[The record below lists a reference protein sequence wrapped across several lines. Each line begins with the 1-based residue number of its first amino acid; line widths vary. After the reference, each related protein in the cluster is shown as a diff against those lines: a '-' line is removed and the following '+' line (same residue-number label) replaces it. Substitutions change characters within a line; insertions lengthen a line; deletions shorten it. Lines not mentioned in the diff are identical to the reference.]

1 MKIPV
6 YLLSLTM
13 SGIKNIDKNITL
25 NFYKKTVNE
34 DFDPEQYKVKAIY
47 GENGSGKTAVVLGV
61 QLLKDILLENNYLG
75 DSANQKYLDEI
86 INKKTKR
93 FHIESEFLCRFNNN
107 FNIYKYSFSLVKNE
121 IGKYII
127 AQENLYIKSSLYATS
142 KYKMLF
148 EIADNE
154 IRIGNE
160 YSYLFDTIRLATAN
174 LLGSMSLIDI
184 MTGKLGDFG
193 KEVFITHLAYL
204 HLFATL
210 LITSID
216 DTERHNKIQ
225 LRESVVISDV
235 FEGRADLKGNVT
247 PRIDWIIGNNRL
259 VLKDNISDYE
269 TEVGKLKRFI
279 KLFKHDLVDI
289 EIDKKENN
297 EVFDCSLIMVYDGYK
312 VHVDFESTGIKKL
325 IALFDYLSFAMNGKI
340 VFIDEM
346 DSNINDVYLC
356 KIVEFFKLYGKGQ
369 LCFTTH
375 STSPMEVL
383 KDSKNSIDFLSS
395 DSRIVPWKKN
405 GNYTPES
412 LYRKGMIEYLPFNIE
427 AEDFLGILGD

>member
-1 MKIPV
+1 MKLPV

-13 SGIKNIDKNITL
+13 SGIKNIDKDITL
-25 NFYKKTVNE
+25 NFYKKTVNK
-34 DFDPEQYKVKAIY
+34 DFDPEQYKVKAVY

-75 DSANQKYLDEI
+75 DSANQKYLDEV
-86 INKKTKR
+86 INKKTKK
-93 FHIESEFLCRFNNN
+93 FNIESEFLCRFNNN
-107 FNIYKYSFSLVKNE
+107 HNIYKYSFTLKKNE
-121 IGKYII
+121 IGKYVI
-127 AQENLYIKSSLYATS
+127 AQENLFIKSSLYPTS
-142 KYKMLF
+142 KYKMVF
-148 EIADNE
+148 QIADND
-154 IRIGNE
+154 ILIGNE
-160 YSYLFDTIRLATAN
+160 YIYLLDEIKSATAN
-174 LLGSMSLIDI
+174 LLGNKSLIDI
-184 MTGKLGDFG
+184 IVGKLGDFDN
-193 KEVFITHLAYL
+193 EVFITHLAYL

-216 DTERHNKIQ
+216 DTERYNKIQ

-235 FEGRADLKGNVT
+235 FEGLSDIKGNVT
-247 PRIDWIIGNNRL
+247 PRIDLIIGNNRL
-259 VLKDNISDYE
+259 VLKDNIDAFE

-297 EVFDCSLIMVYDGYK
+297 EFFDCSLVMVYDGYK
-312 VHVDFESTGIKKL
+312 VHIDFESTGIKKL
-325 IALFDYLSFAMNGKI
+325 IAIFDYLTLAMDGKI

-412 LYRKGMIEYLPFNIE
+412 LYRRGMIEYLPFNIE

>member
-1 MKIPV
+1 
-6 YLLSLTM
+6 M
-13 SGIKNIDKNITL
+13 SGIKNIDKDITL
-25 NFYKKTVNE
+25 NFYKKTINK

-86 INKKTKR
+86 INKKIKR

-121 IGKYII
+121 IGKYVI

-142 KYKMLF
+142 KYKMVF

-160 YSYLFDTIRLATAN
+160 YSYLLDTIRLATAN
-174 LLGSMSLIDI
+174 LLGNMSLIDI

-325 IALFDYLSFAMNGKI
+325 IALFDYLSFAMDGKI

>member
-1 MKIPV
+1 MKLPV

-13 SGIKNIDKNITL
+13 SGIKNIDKDITL
-25 NFYKKTVNE
+25 NFYKKTVNK

-121 IGKYII
+121 IGKYVIE
-127 AQENLYIKSSLYATS
+127 QENLYIKSSLYATS

-174 LLGSMSLIDI
+174 LLGNMSLIDI

-325 IALFDYLSFAMNGKI
+325 IALFDYLSFAMDGKI

-412 LYRKGMIEYLPFNIE
+412 LYRRGMIEYLPFNIE

>member
-13 SGIKNIDKNITL
+13 SGIKNIDKDITL
-25 NFYKKTVNE
+25 NFYKKTINK

-121 IGKYII
+121 IGKYVI

-174 LLGSMSLIDI
+174 LLGNMSLIDI

-325 IALFDYLSFAMNGKI
+325 IALFDYLSFAMDGKI

>member
-1 MKIPV
+1 
-6 YLLSLTM
+6 M
-13 SGIKNIDKNITL
+13 SGIKNIDKDITL
-25 NFYKKTVNE
+25 NFYKKTINK

-121 IGKYII
+121 IGKYVIE
-127 AQENLYIKSSLYATS
+127 QENLYIKSSLYATS

-325 IALFDYLSFAMNGKI
+325 IALFDYLSFAMDGKI

-405 GNYTPES
+405 GNYTPER

>member
-1 MKIPV
+1 MKLPV

-13 SGIKNIDKNITL
+13 SGIKNIDKDITL
-25 NFYKKTVNE
+25 NFYKKTINK
-34 DFDPEQYKVKAIY
+34 DFDPGQYKVKAIY

-121 IGKYII
+121 IGKYVIE
-127 AQENLYIKSSLYATS
+127 QENLYIKSSLYATS

-325 IALFDYLSFAMNGKI
+325 IALFDYLSFAMDGKI

>member
-1 MKIPV
+1 MKLPV

-25 NFYKKTVNE
+25 NFYKKTINKY
-34 DFDPEQYKVKAIY
+34 FDPEQYKVKAIY

-160 YSYLFDTIRLATAN
+160 YSYLLNTIRLATAN
-174 LLGSMSLIDI
+174 LLGNMSLIDI

-204 HLFATL
+204 HLYATL

-216 DTERHNKIQ
+216 DTERYNKLQ
-225 LRESVVISDV
+225 SRESIIISDV
-235 FEGRADLKGNVT
+235 FEGLADIRGNVT
-247 PRIDWIIGNNRL
+247 PRIDWVIGNNRL

-279 KLFKHDLVDI
+279 KLFKRDLVDI

-325 IALFDYLSFAMNGKI
+325 IALFDYLSFAMDGKI

>member
-25 NFYKKTVNE
+25 NFYKKTVNK

-93 FHIESEFLCRFNNN
+93 FHIEIEFLCRFNNN

-121 IGKYII
+121 IGKYVI

-142 KYKMLF
+142 KYKMVF

-154 IRIGNE
+154 IQIGNE

-174 LLGSMSLIDI
+174 LLGNMSLIDI

-204 HLFATL
+204 HLFTTL

-216 DTERHNKIQ
+216 DTERYNKLQ
-225 LRESVVISDV
+225 YRESVIISDV
-235 FEGRADLKGNVT
+235 FEGLADIRGNVT
-247 PRIDWIIGNNRL
+247 PRIDWVIGNNRL
-259 VLKDNISDYE
+259 VLKDNLRDYE
-269 TEVGKLKRFI
+269 TGVGKLKKFI

-325 IALFDYLSFAMNGKI
+325 IALFDYLSFAMDGKI

-356 KIVEFFKLYGKGQ
+356 KLVEFFKLYGKGQ

>member
-1 MKIPV
+1 MKLPV

-13 SGIKNIDKNITL
+13 SGIKNIDKDITL
-25 NFYKKTVNE
+25 NFYKKTVNK
-34 DFDPEQYKVKAIY
+34 DFDPEQYKVKAVY

-75 DSANQKYLDEI
+75 DSANQKYLDEV
-86 INKKTKR
+86 INKKTKK
-93 FHIESEFLCRFNNN
+93 FNIESEFLCRFNNN
-107 FNIYKYSFSLVKNE
+107 HNIYKYSFTLKKNE
-121 IGKYII
+121 IGKYVI
-127 AQENLYIKSSLYATS
+127 AQENLFIKSSLYPTS
-142 KYKMLF
+142 KYKMVF
-148 EIADNE
+148 QIADND
-154 IRIGNE
+154 ILIGNE
-160 YSYLFDTIRLATAN
+160 YIYLLDEIKSATAN
-174 LLGSMSLIDI
+174 LLGNKSLIDI
-184 MTGKLGDFG
+184 IVGKLGDFDN
-193 KEVFITHLAYL
+193 EVFITHLTYL

-216 DTERHNKIQ
+216 DTERYNKIQ
-225 LRESVVISDV
+225 LRESVVISDA
-235 FEGRADLKGNVT
+235 FECLSDIKGNVA
-247 PRIDWIIGNNRL
+247 PRIDLIIGNNRW
-259 VLKDNISDYE
+259 VLKDDIDAFE

-297 EVFDCSLIMVYDGYK
+297 EFFDCSLVMVYDGYK
-312 VHVDFESTGIKKL
+312 VHIDFESTGIKKL
-325 IALFDYLSFAMNGKI
+325 IAIFDYLTLAMEGKI

-383 KDSKNSIDFLSS
+383 KDGKNSIDFLSS

-412 LYRKGMIEYLPFNIE
+412 LYRRGMIEYLPFNIE

>member
-1 MKIPV
+1 MKLPV

-13 SGIKNIDKNITL
+13 SGIKNIDKDITL
-25 NFYKKTVNE
+25 NFYKKTVNK
-34 DFDPEQYKVKAIY
+34 DFDPEQYKVKAVY

-75 DSANQKYLDEI
+75 DSANQKYLDEV
-86 INKKTKR
+86 INKKTKK
-93 FHIESEFLCRFNNN
+93 FNIESEFLCRFNNN
-107 FNIYKYSFSLVKNE
+107 HNIYKYSFTLKKNE
-121 IGKYII
+121 IGKYVI
-127 AQENLYIKSSLYATS
+127 AQENLFIKSSLYPTS
-142 KYKMLF
+142 KYKMVF
-148 EIADNE
+148 QIADND
-154 IRIGNE
+154 ILIGNE
-160 YSYLFDTIRLATAN
+160 YIYLLDEIKSATAN
-174 LLGSMSLIDI
+174 LLGNKSLIDI
-184 MTGKLGDFG
+184 IVGKLGDFDN
-193 KEVFITHLAYL
+193 EVFITHLAYL

-216 DTERHNKIQ
+216 DTERYNKIQ

-235 FEGRADLKGNVT
+235 FEGLSDIKGNVT
-247 PRIDWIIGNNRL
+247 PRIDLIIGNNRL
-259 VLKDNISDYE
+259 VLKDNIDAFE

-297 EVFDCSLIMVYDGYK
+297 EFFDCSLVMVYDGYK
-312 VHVDFESTGIKKL
+312 VHIDFESTGIKKL
-325 IALFDYLSFAMNGKI
+325 IAIFDYLTLAMDGKI

-383 KDSKNSIDFLSS
+383 KDGKNSIDFLSS

-412 LYRKGMIEYLPFNIE
+412 LYRRGMIEYLPFNIE

>member
-1 MKIPV
+1 MKLPV

-13 SGIKNIDKNITL
+13 SGIKNIDKDITL
-25 NFYKKTVNE
+25 NFYKKTVNK

-121 IGKYII
+121 IGKYVIE
-127 AQENLYIKSSLYATS
+127 QENLYIKSSLYATS

-174 LLGSMSLIDI
+174 LLGNMSLIDI

-325 IALFDYLSFAMNGKI
+325 IALFDYLSFAMDGKI

>member
-1 MKIPV
+1 M
-6 YLLSLTM
+6 
-13 SGIKNIDKNITL
+13 
-25 NFYKKTVNE
+25 
-34 DFDPEQYKVKAIY
+34 
-47 GENGSGKTAVVLGV
+47 
-61 QLLKDILLENNYLG
+61 
-75 DSANQKYLDEI
+75 
-86 INKKTKR
+86 
-93 FHIESEFLCRFNNN
+93 
-107 FNIYKYSFSLVKNE
+107 
-121 IGKYII
+121 
-127 AQENLYIKSSLYATS
+127 
-142 KYKMLF
+142 
-148 EIADNE
+148 
-154 IRIGNE
+154 
-160 YSYLFDTIRLATAN
+160 
-174 LLGSMSLIDI
+174 
-184 MTGKLGDFG
+184 
-193 KEVFITHLAYL
+193 
-204 HLFATL
+204 
-210 LITSID
+210 
-216 DTERHNKIQ
+216 
-225 LRESVVISDV
+225 
-235 FEGRADLKGNVT
+235 
-247 PRIDWIIGNNRL
+247 
-259 VLKDNISDYE
+259 
-269 TEVGKLKRFI
+269 
-279 KLFKHDLVDI
+279 DI

-325 IALFDYLSFAMNGKI
+325 IALFDYLSFAMDGKI

>member
-13 SGIKNIDKNITL
+13 SGIKNIDKDITL
-25 NFYKKTVNE
+25 NFYKKTVNK

-121 IGKYII
+121 IGKYVIE
-127 AQENLYIKSSLYATS
+127 QENLYIKSSLYATS

-174 LLGSMSLIDI
+174 LLGNMSLIDI

-325 IALFDYLSFAMNGKI
+325 IALFDYLSFAMDGKI

>member
-1 MKIPV
+1 MKLPV

-13 SGIKNIDKNITL
+13 SGIKNIDKDITL
-25 NFYKKTVNE
+25 NFYKKTVNK
-34 DFDPEQYKVKAIY
+34 DFDPEQYKVKAVY

-75 DSANQKYLDEI
+75 DSANQKYLDEV

-93 FHIESEFLCRFNNN
+93 FNIESEFLCRFNNN
-107 FNIYKYSFSLVKNE
+107 HNIYKYSFTLKKNE
-121 IGKYII
+121 IGKYVI
-127 AQENLYIKSSLYATS
+127 AQENLFIKSSLYPTS
-142 KYKMLF
+142 KYKMVF
-148 EIADNE
+148 QVSDND
-154 IRIGNE
+154 ILIGNE
-160 YSYLFDTIRLATAN
+160 YIYLLDEIKSATAN
-174 LLGSMSLIDI
+174 LLGNKSLIDI
-184 MTGKLGDFG
+184 IVGKLGDFDN
-193 KEVFITHLAYL
+193 EVFITHLAYL

-216 DTERHNKIQ
+216 DTERYNKIQ

-235 FEGRADLKGNVT
+235 FEGLSDIKGNVT
-247 PRIDWIIGNNRL
+247 PRIDLIIGNNRL
-259 VLKDNISDYE
+259 VLKDNIDAFE

-297 EVFDCSLIMVYDGYK
+297 EFFDCSLVMVYDGYK
-312 VHVDFESTGIKKL
+312 VHIDFESTGIKKL
-325 IALFDYLSFAMNGKI
+325 IALFDYLTLAMDGKI

-412 LYRKGMIEYLPFNIE
+412 LYRRGMIEYLPFNIE

>member
-1 MKIPV
+1 MKLPV

-13 SGIKNIDKNITL
+13 SGIKNIDKDITL
-25 NFYKKTVNE
+25 NFYKKTVNK

-121 IGKYII
+121 IGKYVIE
-127 AQENLYIKSSLYATS
+127 QENLYIKSSLYATS

-154 IRIGNE
+154 ILIGNE
-160 YSYLFDTIRLATAN
+160 YSYLLDTIRLATAN
-174 LLGSMSLIDI
+174 LLGNMSLIDI

-325 IALFDYLSFAMNGKI
+325 IALFDYLSFAMDGKI

-412 LYRKGMIEYLPFNIE
+412 LYRRGMIEYLPFNIE